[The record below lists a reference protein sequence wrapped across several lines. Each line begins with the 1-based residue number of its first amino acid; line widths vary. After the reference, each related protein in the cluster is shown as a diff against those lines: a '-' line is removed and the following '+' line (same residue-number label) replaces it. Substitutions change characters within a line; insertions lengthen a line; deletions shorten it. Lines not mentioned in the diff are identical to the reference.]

1 MKHLRRFNENIEDH
15 FEMMFGDESTIF
27 KGFDTQYEED
37 KNYLDEN
44 EGKVKLTSTGFAE
57 EWSDAI
63 DYEKSYAFIEN
74 GKLYV
79 VVYGLSSYTDRDS
92 VESFFR
98 SNLDSYIDRE
108 YGEFFE
114 TEPGC
119 PICMIVMKNGTKKI
133 V

>member
-37 KNYLDEN
+37 KIYLDEN

-79 VVYGLSSYTDRDS
+79 VVYGLSSYTDS
-92 VESFFR
+92 VESYFR
-98 SNLDSYIDRE
+98 KTLDSYIDRE

>member
-44 EGKVKLTSTGFAE
+44 EGKVKLNSIGFAE
-57 EWSDAI
+57 EWSDAV

-74 GKLYV
+74 GKLHV
-79 VVYGLSSYTDRDS
+79 VVYGLSSDRDS
-92 VESFFR
+92 VESYFR
-98 SNLDSYIDRE
+98 KTLDSYIDRE